1 MEASWVFELLD
12 SYIKDANPPP
22 PPRLEDFSADSTPDQ
37 LFTGAQRAY
46 NACMHA
52 CLFSKTSS
60 ELAALTQCDAI
71 LRRVLYLSLT
81 AVASAKRSAR
91 QAALPSQL
99 LRMCQEVS
107 PLQALRLA
115 QTLRAKVRECLDRVG
130 RSALLAELDNDAKR
144 QIAGFAGRCGAHALK
159 ALRYRGVDFERTR
172 AGLRDSLEAYAGS
185 PLDAA
190 LEDEIN
196 GYTLEEVLL
205 DARAVL
211 PDLMQSVHSVI
222 DLLRRLPLVGRTLT
236 LRPVCDG
243 ADMNPWLQVRPAAR
257 PSGRRP
263 PTRPCPPS
271 RPRPRAAARRRP
283 PRAPPRS
290 ACTARGCAQCTQ
302 SRPACT
308 PRRPSW
314 TAFCA
319 AAGGGI
325 GLLYSAGRRRRWWA
339 CRRPSSS

>member
-1 MEASWVFELLD
+1 
-12 SYIKDANPPP
+12 
-22 PPRLEDFSADSTPDQ
+22 
-37 LFTGAQRAY
+37 
-46 NACMHA
+46 MHA
-52 CLFSKTSS
+52 CLFSKSAS
-60 ELAALTQCDAI
+60 ELAALRQCDAI
-71 LRRVLYLSLT
+71 LRRILGLSLT

-99 LRMCQEVS
+99 LRLCEDVT

-115 QTLRAKVRECLDRVG
+115 QTLRGKVRECLDRVG

-159 ALRYRGVDFERTR
+159 ALQYRGVDFERTR
-172 AGLRDSLEAYAGS
+172 GGLLDSLEAYAGS

-211 PDLMQSVHSVI
+211 PDLVRSVHSVI

-243 ADMNPWLQVRPAAR
+243 ADMNPWLQVRG
-257 PSGRRP
+257 PSGCRP
-263 PTRPCPPS
+263 PTRPRPPPPR
-271 RPRPRAAARRRP
+271 RPPAAAGTRP
-283 PRAPPRS
+283 PRAAPRR
-290 ACTARGCAQCTQ
+290 AWRARGPAQCTG
-302 SRPACT
+302 SRPGCT
-308 PRRPSW
+308 PRPPLR
-314 TAFCA
+314 TARRASCVG
-319 AAGGGI
+319 AGGDRGF
-325 GLLYSAGRRRRWWA
+325 
-339 CRRPSSS
+339 